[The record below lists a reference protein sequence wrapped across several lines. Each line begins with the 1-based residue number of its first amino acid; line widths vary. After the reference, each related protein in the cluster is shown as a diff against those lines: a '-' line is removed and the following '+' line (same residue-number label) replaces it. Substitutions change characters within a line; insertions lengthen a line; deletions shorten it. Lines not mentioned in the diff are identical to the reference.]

1 MGKPACFPGSSL
13 FEVVE
18 GFPVV
23 WSSGVDL
30 TLGTAESEELISGTT
45 LGFNVSAGQM
55 SGVGSGAWRESSSG
69 GEEADGDTSGG
80 GPMSMGLKERAES

>member
-1 MGKPACFPGSSL
+1 MGKSACFPGSSL

-18 GFPVV
+18 GFPIV

-30 TLGTAESEELISGTT
+30 TLGTAESEELISGT

-55 SGVGSGAWRESSSG
+55 SGVGSWAWRESCAGG
-69 GEEADGDTSGG
+69 GEVDGDTSGG
-80 GPMSMGLKERAES
+80 VPMSMGLKERAEF